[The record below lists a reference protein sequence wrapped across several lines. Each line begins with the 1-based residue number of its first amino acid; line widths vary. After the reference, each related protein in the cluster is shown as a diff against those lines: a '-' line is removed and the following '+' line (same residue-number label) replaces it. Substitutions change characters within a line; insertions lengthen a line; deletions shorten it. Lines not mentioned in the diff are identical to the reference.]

1 MLVGPHLRP
10 DNLSL
15 IRVSVERLGLEGEEM
30 IAVLGLVR
38 VRSRVSTL
46 VVTTRRLLTLGR
58 AGDGFPV
65 LELFAHDDVLG
76 VHVERDSLLAQ
87 GHVRVRTA
95 EQTRLLGALTP
106 PGEARTYDIF
116 ERALEQAEQR
126 RRRGPGPGPAGADRP
141 ESGQPVLPGPR
152 MQTIPVPG
160 APLSGAQ
167 DGPVQDDMGQDDVG
181 ESSAAPLVAQL
192 AELAGLHQDG
202 ALTDEEFSRAKAR
215 LLGGEGTTPVG

>member
-15 IRVSVERLGLEGEEM
+15 IRVSVERLDLEEEEM

-58 AGDGFPV
+58 AGEGFPV
-65 LELFAHDDVLG
+65 LEQFAHDDVLG

-106 PGEARTYDIF
+106 PGEARTYEIF
-116 ERALEQAEQR
+116 ERALEQVEQR
-126 RRRGPGPGPAGADRP
+126 RRRGPGPAGADRP
-141 ESGQPVLPGPR
+141 ESERPMLPGPR

-167 DGPVQDDMGQDDVG
+167 DGPVQDDVG
-181 ESSAAPLVAQL
+181 ESAAVPLVAQL
-192 AELAGLHQDG
+192 AELAGLHRGG

-215 LLGGEGTTPVG
+215 LLGGAGATPQG